1 MNGLVRRVL
10 IVTFVGVVLYGLFA
24 VYTGVHQ
31 IGSSLSRF
39 HASAFLIALG
49 LACLNYLLRFAKW
62 QYYLA
67 RLEIRGIRWY
77 DSLLVFLTGFVL
89 TITPGKVGEVFKSAV
104 LAKTHGIAVER
115 TAPIVVAD
123 RLTDVIGIVL
133 LILIGGA
140 SFPKGLPWALAGAIA
155 VAVGLVLILWQ
166 APALW
171 LCARLERRGGSDG
184 KPSKLRAAVPKIRA
198 GLIQLR
204 VLAKPSALPVPAL
217 LSVVAWGAEGTALFT
232 LLSGFGESVPWTL
245 SVFFYSTA
253 TLAGALVP
261 VPGGLGLVEGM
272 LREALLHLG
281 GVEQGVATAA
291 MILVRLATLWWAVL
305 VGFIALFLLRLRFKS
320 AFAPPPPDQTGAPR
334 PDAAGS
340 GIG

>member
-1 MNGLVRRVL
+1 MNGLLRRVL
-10 IVTFVGVVLYGLFA
+10 IVTFVGVLLYGLFA

-31 IGSSLSRF
+31 IGSSLARF
-39 HASAFLIALG
+39 HASALLLALG
-49 LACLNYLLRFAKW
+49 LACCNYLLRFAKW

-67 RLEIRGIRWY
+67 RLEIRGIPWY

-89 TITPGKVGEVFKSAV
+89 TITPGKIGEVFKSAV
-104 LAKTHGIAVER
+104 LAKTHGVALER

-123 RLTDVIGIVL
+123 RLTDVIGIVI

-140 SFPKGLPWALAGAIA
+140 SFPKGLPWALAGALA
-155 VAVGLVLILWQ
+155 VAVGLLLILWQ

-171 LCARLERRGGSDG
+171 LCDRLEQRGRSGG
-184 KPSKLRAAVPKIRA
+184 KLRGAVPKLRA

-217 LSVVAWGAEGTALFT
+217 LSVVAWGAEGTALYT
-232 LLSGFGESVPWTL
+232 LLCGFGESVPWTL

-305 VGFIALFLLRLRFKS
+305 VGFMALFLLRVRFKA
-320 AFAPPPPDQTGAPR
+320 AFAAEPNATAAPR

>member
-1 MNGLVRRVL
+1 VNKLLRRVL
-10 IVTFVGVVLYGLFA
+10 LVTFVGVLLYGLFA

-31 IGSSLSRF
+31 MGASLALF
-39 HASAFLIALG
+39 HKSAFALALA
-49 LACLNYLLRFAKW
+49 LACLNYLLRFGKW

-67 RLEIRGIRWY
+67 RLHIRGIPLL

-104 LAKTHGIAVER
+104 LAKTHGIAAER
-115 TAPIVVAD
+115 TAPIVIAD

-133 LILIGGA
+133 LILLGGA
-140 SFPKGLPWALAGAIA
+140 TFPRGLPWAVAGAFA

-166 APALW
+166 PPTLW
-171 LCARLERRGGSDG
+171 LCDRLEARGGKLG
-184 KPSKLRAAVPKIRA
+184 GFVPKLREA
-198 GLIQLR
+198 LSSLR
-204 VLAKPSALPVPAL
+204 VLARPSALPIPAL
-217 LSVVAWGAEGTALFT
+217 LSVCAWGSEGTALYV
-232 LLSGFGESVPWTL
+232 LLRGFEQSVPLTL

-253 TLAGALVP
+253 TLAGALIP

-272 LREALLHLG
+272 LRGALTHLG
-281 GVEQGVATAA
+281 GVEQGAATAA

-305 VGFIALFLLRLRFKS
+305 VGFIALFVLRLRFPA
-320 AFAPPPPDQTGAPR
+320 AFATEVEPGAG
-334 PDAAGS
+334 AAES